1 MPMLTIHVNGE
12 GCWPDLPVA
21 VGQDGPRWQQ
31 TEDLSIAALAHGMQ
45 SGKTSVM
52 IRMNLPD
59 GSVALGETSLALLL
73 AAARAF
79 EAVYGDQT

>member
-59 GSVALGETSLALLL
+59 GSVALLL
-73 AAARAF
+73 AAARAS

>member
-1 MPMLTIHVNGE
+1 
-12 GCWPDLPVA
+12 
-21 VGQDGPRWQQ
+21 
-31 TEDLSIAALAHGMQ
+31 MQ